1 MTAGDREQDLKEF
14 YQSLSGRRAE
24 PLEPDSPL
32 YVPILQAEPGKD
44 PILALHQS
52 LSWAEVESVSLLTG
66 FRGNGKSTELRRLRR
81 LLQEDNCRVILV
93 DMVSFLLLTK
103 RVELSDFLLAL
114 LVAVTDQV
122 SQESGFD
129 VISKG
134 LWARLNTFLNS
145 EVELGDAKIKA
156 GVGALG
162 AELGLRLKTDSTYK
176 EMLQKALRGHYAGV
190 VNQANL
196 FMAELVAAIR
206 QRSGRPDQKV
216 VLLVDSLEQIRG
228 VGGEA
233 SLVQQSVVELFSGQ
247 AANLQLNHVHV
258 VYTVPPYL
266 LALSPNVGRGLS
278 GNAIAVWP
286 NVHVR
291 SRDGA
296 DDADG
301 LAVMQRIVQ
310 QRFPNWQRYFTQSQL
325 YYLARETGGDIRDYF
340 RLVRESLVTLSIGKK
355 DQIDDEILT
364 RVRGQLKSELTQ
376 IAEDDAIWLSQIH
389 EQKDTAMKTVTDLP
403 RLVRFLDANLIM
415 NYLNGEPWYDL
426 HPLIVADVERIA
438 ARARAAAGPEPG
450 QA

>member
-1 MTAGDREQDLKEF
+1 M
-14 YQSLSGRRAE
+14 
-24 PLEPDSPL
+24 
-32 YVPILQAEPGKD
+32 
-44 PILALHQS
+44 
-52 LSWAEVESVSLLTG
+52 
-66 FRGNGKSTELRRLRR
+66 
-81 LLQEDNCRVILV
+81 
-93 DMVSFLLLTK
+93 
-103 RVELSDFLLAL
+103 
-114 LVAVTDQV
+114 
-122 SQESGFD
+122 
-129 VISKG
+129 
-134 LWARLNTFLNS
+134 
-145 EVELGDAKIKA
+145 
-156 GVGALG
+156 
-162 AELGLRLKTDSTYK
+162 
-176 EMLQKALRGHYAGV
+176 
-190 VNQANL
+190 
-196 FMAELVAAIR
+196 
-206 QRSGRPDQKV
+206 
-216 VLLVDSLEQIRG
+216 
-228 VGGEA
+228 
-233 SLVQQSVVELFSGQ
+233 QQSVVELFSGQ

-296 DDADG
+296 DDQGG

-310 QRFPNWQRYFTQSQL
+310 QRFPNWQRYFTQDQL
-325 YYLARETGGDIRDYF
+325 HYLARETGGDIRDYF

-438 ARARAAAGPEPG
+438 ARARAAAEPEPG